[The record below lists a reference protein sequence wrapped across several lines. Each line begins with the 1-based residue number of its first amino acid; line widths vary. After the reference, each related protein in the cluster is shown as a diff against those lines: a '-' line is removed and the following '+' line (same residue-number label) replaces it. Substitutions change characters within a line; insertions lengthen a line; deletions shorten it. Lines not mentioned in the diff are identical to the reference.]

1 MPSVF
6 IAELVPETPFSS
18 WHLEKSFFRLLSAE
32 SVCVEEARGLDRFI
46 FFSLWSHACRLPS
59 ETALQAWR
67 TLQRLHFPFLL
78 PFLGW
83 GVFAEGKSIIC
94 GSAYIPWVALAQIQ
108 DWTVHFQSPSGAR
121 VQPPLHGSMFSLYS
135 FMTKSDY
142 LGQCWEMPP
151 NTEISITARDFQRVL
166 LSRFSYVTFLFE
178 SWIWIMLCS
187 KTPWRTCRHSVFW

>member
-32 SVCVEEARGLDRFI
+32 SVCVKEARGLDRFI

-94 GSAYIPWVALAQIQ
+94 GSAYIPWVALAQTDSGLDCSFSVSFRGKSSAPSPWFYVQFILFYDQ
-108 DWTVHFQSPSGAR
+108 IWLSWPVLGNASQYWNIHNCKRFPEGFAFQVFLCDISFWKLNLNYALF
-121 VQPPLHGSMFSLYS
+121 QNSL
-135 FMTKSDY
+135 
-142 LGQCWEMPP
+142 
-151 NTEISITARDFQRVL
+151 A
-166 LSRFSYVTFLFE
+166 FL
-178 SWIWIMLCS
+178 
-187 KTPWRTCRHSVFW
+187 